1 MPVIHCKASRGE
13 FIKRGNTGK
22 GIQLSIHLPDEI
34 LEDRET
40 SEKFVLLA
48 LANARSHLQDGVFR
62 GNPLHWKYD

>member
-48 LANARSHLQDGVFR
+48 LANARSHR
-62 GNPLHWKYD
+62 S